1 MEASVL
7 TSSAWMKPPAY
18 KLLIDNPTPEFDSSG
33 SITSR
38 NRAGDR
44 MEPCLTPLTKT

>member
-1 MEASVL
+1 M
-7 TSSAWMKPPAY
+7 SSAWMKPPAY
-18 KLLIDNPTPEFDSSG
+18 KLLIDKPTPEFSKSDSSG

-44 MEPCLTPLTKT
+44 MEPCLTPLSKT